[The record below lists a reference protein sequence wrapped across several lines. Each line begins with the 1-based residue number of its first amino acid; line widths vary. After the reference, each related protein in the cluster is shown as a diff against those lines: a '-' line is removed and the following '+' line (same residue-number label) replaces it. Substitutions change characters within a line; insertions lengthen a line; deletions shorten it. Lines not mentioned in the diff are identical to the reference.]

1 MTRTAMKPTTT
12 PKTSVGS
19 ERRQKPRTGPSFKS
33 RRGEKLVDGLTKPEL
48 LKKYEHKVRLE
59 SRAMS
64 SRWPHL
70 ADIDD
75 LISTGFIGLMDAAD
89 RFDADRGVKFETYAG
104 YRIRGAMLD
113 ELRREDWVP
122 RSARSRAKQLESAF
136 ELLEDEQ
143 KRKPTE
149 QEVSKHLGVSVE
161 RVRKLR
167 RESASLSLVNFDA
180 VAAQAEQEEL
190 VRTQPGSPSRS
201 PDLIDEL
208 SRKDARGIIEHAMVN
223 LTDDERVVI
232 ACYYF
237 RGLNLSEIGQILT
250 VSESRVSQLHSR
262 ALRRLRDNLKNEVGN
277 ATEVLQMLFE

>member
-1 MTRTAMKPTTT
+1 MTRTATKMTT
-12 PKTSVGS
+12 PRLVTD
-19 ERRQKPRTGPSFKS
+19 RRRKPRTAPSFKG
-33 RRGEKLVDGLTKPEL
+33 RRGERLVDGLTKPEL

-59 SRAMS
+59 ARAMA

-75 LISTGFIGLMDAAD
+75 LVSTGFIGLMDAAD
-89 RFDADRGVKFETYAG
+89 RFDPNRGVKFETYAG

-122 RSARSRAKQLESAF
+122 RSARSRAKQLETAF
-136 ELLEDEQ
+136 ELLEEEKQ
-143 KRKPTE
+143 RKPTE
-149 QEVSKHLGVSVE
+149 QEISKHLGVSVD

-167 RESASLSLVNFDA
+167 RESASLSLVNFEA
-180 VAAQAEQEEL
+180 VAAQAEQDEL
-190 VRTQPGSPSRS
+190 VRSQPGSPSRA

-208 SRKDARGIIEHAMVN
+208 SRKDARGMIEQAMGD
-223 LTDDERVVI
+223 LTEDERVVI
-232 ACYYF
+232 SCYYF
-237 RGLNLSEIGQILT
+237 RGLNLSEIGQILD

-262 ALRRLRDNLKNEVGN
+262 ALRRLRDNLKSEVGN

>member
-1 MTRTAMKPTTT
+1 MKTSNTT
-12 PKTSVGS
+12 PNAAAS
-19 ERRQKPRTGPSFKS
+19 ERRRKPRSTPSFKG

-48 LKKYEHKVRLE
+48 LKKHEHKVRLE
-59 SRAMS
+59 ARAMV

-75 LISTGFIGLMDAAD
+75 LVSTGFIGLMDAAD
-89 RFDADRGVKFETYAG
+89 RFDESRGVKFETYAG

-136 ELLEDEQ
+136 ETLEESTH
-143 KRKPTE
+143 RKPTE
-149 QEVSKHLGVSVE
+149 TEVSKHLGVTVD

-167 RESASLSLVNFDA
+167 RESAQLSLVNFDA
-180 VAAQAEQEEL
+180 VSAQAEQDEL

-201 PDLIDEL
+201 PDLIDDL
-208 SRKDARGIIEHAMVN
+208 SRKDARGIIEQAMVA
-223 LTDDERVVI
+223 LTEDERTVI

-237 RGLNLSEIGQILT
+237 RGLNLSEIGQILS

-262 ALRRLRDNLKNEVGN
+262 ALRRLRDNLKTEVGT
-277 ATEVLQMLFE
+277 AHDVLMMLFE